1 MQNDVQPIDGKQASP
16 AFQAMPVA
24 SATSAPLLSFR
35 SVSKVYGQQAAAV
48 HALEAVSLDVRE
60 GEFVAIT
67 GPSGSGKSTA
77 LSIFGILE
85 TPTSGEYRIE
95 GVPVQNLA
103 KNVLALLRNS
113 RFGFV
118 FQQFNLLSRTSALE
132 NVTLPLIYAGVSSHE
147 RNARAREALDSVG
160 LPGRY
165 DAHPNQLSG
174 GQQQRV
180 AMARAIVNNPSV
192 ILADEPT
199 GNLDSKMGK
208 EIMQLIQKLNRER
221 GITVLM
227 VTHDAS
233 IAAYAGREVSF
244 RDGRIEND
252 VVRIH
257 P

>member
-1 MQNDVQPIDGKQASP
+1 MQNDVHPVNGKQSDP
-16 AFQAMPVA
+16 AA
-24 SATSAPLLSFR
+24 SAPLLSFR
-35 SVSKVYGQQAAAV
+35 NVSKVYGQQAAAV
-48 HALEAVSLDVRE
+48 HALNDVSLNVHE

-132 NVTLPLIYAGVSSHE
+132 NVTLPLVYGGVGGHE

-208 EIMQLIQKLNRER
+208 EIMQLIQNLNRER

-233 IAAYAGREVSF
+233 CAAYAGREVSF

-252 VVRIH
+252 STRATS
-257 P
+257 